1 MSIGENIRR
10 IRKDKKLTQKE
21 LGEKLKGI
29 SQQQIGQWENGNKI
43 PKLETIRKIADAL
56 EVGLWEIIELDQMDL
71 DTRIQEIKKMVS
83 LLTPEGLEEF
93 DRLVTEAL
101 DLEKPL
107 LERYRQLN
115 QTGQEKAIDQVELL
129 TKIPEYRKEYAEKAK
144 ERTLQRNAH
153 TSNIRLI
160 NYYYRLASA
169 GTGQIVFDMPPTDK
183 IEIPD
188 IPEYKKVDY
197 AIGVNGNSM
206 EPEFSNGDILLI
218 EMTEE
223 IDIGE
228 IGIFIVDNESYV
240 KKLGNGELIS
250 LNPDYE
256 NIQLTENSRCMGKVV
271 GSL

>member
-1 MSIGENIRR
+1 MIHDKLKEIRETTGMNKKEFAQYLGMKYTTYNNYETGAREPSSDFLILISTKFDVSVDYILGTQDEKEILHSYELKSFEFEHIKKYRFISTHSPDGASVINTVLNREYSIAEKI
-10 IRKDKKLTQKE
+10 KKQKE
-21 LGEKLKGI
+21 YIVK
-29 SQQQIGQWENGNKI
+29 SVDAFPQNTAYN
-43 PKLETIRKIADAL
+43 AD
-56 EVGLWEIIELDQMDL
+56 
-71 DTRIQEIKKMVS
+71 
-83 LLTPEGLEEF
+83 
-93 DRLVTEAL
+93 
-101 DLEKPL
+101 
-107 LERYRQLN
+107 
-115 QTGQEKAIDQVELL
+115 
-129 TKIPEYRKEYAEKAK
+129 
-144 ERTLQRNAH
+144 
-153 TSNIRLI
+153 IRLI